1 MQCRDA
7 TERMADLFFGQL
19 PPEAHQELEG
29 HLETCDAC
37 REERAVMREAL
48 GALRRFTDAES
59 THPVTPTDIEAIT
72 DMAALAHSRSE
83 PGARSGGWIV
93 SPWRRVGRAAA
104 LLLAAVGL
112 ASLFAVQISVED
124 GRLMLAFGLPGST
137 APTNATIPTMPTNG
151 AGTQRIADGG
161 PVDLWEQHSRAV
173 SNGDAL
179 VDATPP
185 EMQLMVQQAVQDALG
200 PALRDLVMWLAS
212 NEARRDEGISARQR
226 TRDEFFLS
234 HLAATRND
242 IRTTRDTTIALY
254 EVVSDT
260 PSLRPD
266 R

>member
-19 PPEAHQELEG
+19 PPEAHEELER

-37 REERAVMREAL
+37 REERAARSQAL

-72 DMAALAHSRSE
+72 DMAALAQPRAE
-83 PGARSGGWIV
+83 RGAPLVAEQGAVIA

-104 LLLAAVGL
+104 MVLAAVGL
-112 ASLFAVQISVED
+112 ASLFAAEVTVAD
-124 GRLMLAFGLPGST
+124 GRLTLAFGLPGST
-137 APTNATIPTMPTNG
+137 APTNGTATPLV
-151 AGTQRIADGG
+151 ADGG
-161 PVDLWEQHSRAV
+161 PVDLWEQLSMAV

-179 VDATPP
+179 VDAPPP
-185 EMQLMVQQAVQDALG
+185 EMQLMVQQAVQNAMG
-200 PALRDLVMWLAS
+200 PALRDLVVWLAS
-212 NEARRDEGISARQR
+212 NQARRDEGLSARQR
-226 TRDEFFLS
+226 TRDEFTNLLALE
-234 HLAATRND
+234 LAATRHD
-242 IRTTRDTTIALY
+242 IRNTRDTTQALY

-260 PSLRPD
+260 PSLWPD